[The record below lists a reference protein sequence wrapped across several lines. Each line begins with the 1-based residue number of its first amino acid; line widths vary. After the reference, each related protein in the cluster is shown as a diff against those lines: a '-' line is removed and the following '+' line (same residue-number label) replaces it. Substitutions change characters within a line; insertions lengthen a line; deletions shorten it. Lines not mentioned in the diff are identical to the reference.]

1 MKIKTATG
9 AVIDVKDETT
19 AREILEYT
27 DGWSAEGEQ
36 PEKKTG
42 RKAPDT
48 SND

>member
-9 AVIDVKDETT
+9 AVLDVKDEQT
-19 AREILEYT
+19 AREILEHT
-27 DGWSAEGEQ
+27 EGWNAEGEQ

>member
-9 AVIDVKDETT
+9 AVIDVKDEET
-19 AREILEYT
+19 AREILEHT
-27 DGWSAEGEQ
+27 DGWSADGAE

>member
-9 AVIDVKDETT
+9 SVIDVKDETT
-19 AREILEYT
+19 AQEIIEHT
-27 DGWSAEGEQ
+27 GWSAEGETS
-36 PEKKTG
+36 EKKSG

>member
-9 AVIDVKDETT
+9 AVIDVKDEVT
-19 AREILEYT
+19 AQEIIEHTGWTSERE
-27 DGWSAEGEQ
+27 
-36 PEKKTG
+36 PEKKSG